1 MIRKSNFFFQTYKC
15 FNSVF
20 DVFNFFVHHFKN
32 LIEYL
37 EMAYIRWEVFYML
50 RLSLKHLFINV
61 KNDTHD
67 Q

>member
-1 MIRKSNFFFQTYKC
+1 MIRKSNFFFKPINVLIV
-15 FNSVF
+15 FF

-32 LIEYL
+32 HIEYL